1 MHHNYCFRHKQY
13 SYATC
18 DAALAASLVYFSILD
33 NKTGFEVS
41 ECDVM
46 SYCMYPDVFVEYAQ
60 FKEEFGPVTGLP
72 TRAFLVGPDIG
83 EEFEIEIEQGKTLHL
98 KIIAV
103 GDVNKDGNRE
113 VFCEVNGQ
121 MRTFFIEDKSE
132 TEVSTI
138 LSYFASFMSKINGT
152 IISCLLK
159 KSKHLLFIL
168 RSL

>member
-1 MHHNYCFRHKQY
+1 
-13 SYATC
+13 
-18 DAALAASLVYFSILD
+18 
-33 NKTGFEVS
+33 
-41 ECDVM
+41 
-46 SYCMYPDVFVEYAQ
+46 MYPDVFVEYAQ

-83 EEFEIEIEQGKTLHL
+83 EEFEIEIEKGKTLHL

-132 TEVSTI
+132 AEVRTM
-138 LSYFASFMSKINGT
+138 LSYFDAMLVK
-152 IISCLLK
+152 C
-159 KSKHLLFIL
+159 
-168 RSL
+168 

>member
-1 MHHNYCFRHKQY
+1 M
-13 SYATC
+13 
-18 DAALAASLVYFSILD
+18 
-33 NKTGFEVS
+33 S

-83 EEFEIEIEQGKTLHL
+83 EEFEIEIEKGKTLHL

-132 TEVSTI
+132 TEVSCGFVAE
-138 LSYFASFMSKINGT
+138 L
-152 IISCLLK
+152 
-159 KSKHLLFIL
+159 
-168 RSL
+168 